1 MTQYDYEL
9 LSGLEESLQ
18 HHGIKG
24 QRWGVT
30 NGPPYPLSLKEHMAV
45 LKKHR
50 EARQEENRIKKK
62 NKVAKT
68 MDVDKIYRNR
78 NLFTNQELE
87 DAITRA
93 KLEQRVKIEA
103 NNRRVEKREKLD
115 KVEAFIGIG
124 PGAKKKKLIEKG
136 NVAQIYKNS
145 ELFTTNELNDIINRI
160 NTDKRLKDLKPSLAK
175 DVTSKILTG
184 VGLIEAA
191 NKLTGIVNAVS
202 GEDILPHYTLKD
214 NKNKDNKKSDDGSND
229 NSDDSASEYNST
241 SKNKKKKNNNKNQTS
256 NKVLDDAKEAI
267 EAADKAIEKASGIT
281 IASLSDMYTNAT
293 PAPWHSDA
301 YDTFEPATN
310 IFGKAKYSTVTIDDI
325 KKYLK

>member
-30 NGPPYPLSLKEHMAV
+30 NGPPYPLSLKDHMAV

-93 KLEQRVKIEA
+93 KLEQRVRVEA

-202 GEDILPHYTLKD
+202 GEDILPHYTLKKVKKD
-214 NKNKDNKKSDDGSND
+214 KNDDSSND
-229 NSDDSASEYNST
+229 DSDDSASEYNST
-241 SKNKKKKNNNKNQTS
+241 SKNKKKKNNNKNQNQTS

-267 EAADKAIEKASGIT
+267 EAADKAIEKASNIT
-281 IASLSDMYTNAT
+281 ISSLSDAYTNAT
-293 PAPWHSDA
+293 NSPWHSDA
-301 YDTFEPATN
+301 YDTFEPATS
-310 IFGKAKYSTVTIDDI
+310 IFGKTKYSTVTIDDLE
-325 KKYLK
+325 KYLK

>member
-24 QRWGVT
+24 QRWGVE
-30 NGPPYPLSLKEHMAV
+30 NGPPYPLSLKDHMAV

-50 EARQEENRIKKK
+50 EEKEEENRIKKK
-62 NKVAKT
+62 NKIAKT

-78 NLFTNQELE
+78 KLFTNQELE
-87 DAITRA
+87 DAVTRA
-93 KLEQRVKIEA
+93 RLEQTVKVEA

-124 PGAKKKKLIEKG
+124 TGAKKKKLIEKG
-136 NVAQIYKNS
+136 NLSKIYKNS
-145 ELFTTNELNDIINRI
+145 ELFTTTELNDIIGRI
-160 NTDKRLKDLKPSLAK
+160 NTDRKLKDLKPSLVK
-175 DVTSKILTG
+175 DATSKILTG
-184 VGLIEAA
+184 VALVEAA
-191 NKLTGIVNAVS
+191 NKATGIINAVS
-202 GEDILPHYTLKD
+202 GKDVLPHYTMKKLKND
-214 NKNKDNKKSDDGSND
+214 KSNDSSDYVEYVYDSTAKNKRNK
-229 NSDDSASEYNST
+229 E
-241 SKNKKKKNNNKNQTS
+241 NNKNQTS

-267 EAADKAIEKASGIT
+267 KAADKAIEKASGIT